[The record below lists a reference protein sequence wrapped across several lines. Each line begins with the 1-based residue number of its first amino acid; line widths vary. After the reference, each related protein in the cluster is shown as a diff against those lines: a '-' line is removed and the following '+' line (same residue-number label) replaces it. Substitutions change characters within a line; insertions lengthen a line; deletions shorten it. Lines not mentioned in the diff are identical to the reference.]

1 MEHAELIDQ
10 VRLLHKER
18 KHQGAFD
25 LLSKHLDGNKY
36 KSVLYENHPIWWS
49 DISTARCTLSRRS
62 SLDAPFIRTTWANK
76 EFLNSFHRYA
86 NPLPESDKDL
96 EALLDKEYFSLVSL
110 AKSLHWV
117 IKDNQGTSWGVI
129 SITGISL
136 VHKRGELLVG
146 LVKGAPNGLS
156 AAAMLTLFQF
166 YFKAMNF
173 NKLTALMFEE
183 NTGALKGAKH
193 SGFKEEGRLK
203 KHVFDPSSKTYVDL
217 IQLGLLSQD
226 ALSEKNMN
234 TMRRLFTQ

>member
-49 DISTARCTLSRRS
+49 DISTTRCILSRRS
-62 SLDAPFIRTTWANK
+62 SIDAPFIRTAWENK

-86 NPLPESDKDL
+86 NTLPESDKDL

-117 IKDNQGTSWGVI
+117 IKDKQGTPWGFM

-136 VHKRGELLVG
+136 LHKRGELLVG
-146 LVKGAPNGLS
+146 LVKEAPQGLS

-166 YFKAMNF
+166 YFKAINF

-183 NTGALKGAKH
+183 NALAVKGAKH
-193 SGFKEEGRLK
+193 IGFKEEGRLR
-203 KHVFDPSSKTYVDL
+203 KHVFDPNSETYVDL
-217 IQLGLLSQD
+217 IQLGLLSKD
-226 ALSEKNMN
+226 ALSEKNKRNMK
-234 TMRRLFTQ
+234 RLLK

>member
-1 MEHAELIDQ
+1 MEQAELIDQ

-25 LLSKHLDGNKY
+25 LLSKHLNGNKY
-36 KSVLYENHPIWWS
+36 KSILFENHPIWWS
-49 DISTARCTLSRRS
+49 DISTARCILSRRS
-62 SLDAPFIRTTWANK
+62 SIDAPFIRTAWENK

-86 NPLPESDKDL
+86 NPLPKSDKDL
-96 EALLDKEYFSLVSL
+96 EALLDKEYFSLVSS

-117 IKDNQGTSWGVI
+117 IKDNQGTPWGVM
-129 SITGISL
+129 SITGIAL
-136 VHKRGELLVG
+136 LHKRGELLIG
-146 LVKGAPNGLS
+146 LVKGAPTGLS

-166 YFKAMNF
+166 YFKAINF

-193 SGFKEEGRLK
+193 IGFKEEGRLK

-217 IQLGLLSQD
+217 IQLGLLSED
-226 ALSEKNMN
+226 ALSEKNKR
-234 TMRRLFTQ
+234 TMKRLLK

>member
-1 MEHAELIDQ
+1 MEHAELINQ

-36 KSVLYENHPIWWS
+36 KNVLYENHPIWWS
-49 DISTARCTLSRRS
+49 DISTARCILSRRS
-62 SLDAPFIRTTWANK
+62 SIDAPFIRTAWRDK

-96 EALLDKEYFSLVSL
+96 EELLDKEYFSLVSS

-117 IKDNQGTSWGVI
+117 IKDSQGTPWGVM
-129 SITGISL
+129 SITGIAL
-136 VHKRGELLVG
+136 LHKRGELLVG
-146 LVKGAPNGLS
+146 LVKGAPTRLA

-166 YFKAMNF
+166 YFKAIHF

-183 NTGALKGAKH
+183 NALAVKGAKH
-193 SGFKEEGRLK
+193 IGFKEEGRLK

-217 IQLGLLSQD
+217 IQLGLLSED
-226 ALSEKNMN
+226 ALSEKNKR
-234 TMRRLFTQ
+234 TMKKLLK